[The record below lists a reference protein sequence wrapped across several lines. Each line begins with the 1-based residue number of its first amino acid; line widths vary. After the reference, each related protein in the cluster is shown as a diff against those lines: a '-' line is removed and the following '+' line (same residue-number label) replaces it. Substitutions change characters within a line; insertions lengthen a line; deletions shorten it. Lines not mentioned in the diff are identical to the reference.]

1 LHKSKQTKQKTRQKQ
16 STIMG
21 NSFFSNVRNIVGNDM
36 AAYYTTTGFDPS
48 SVDGVASSCIAAF
61 EDGPVVGYSS
71 VPLRL
76 GALLDNALAD
86 EKFKSQGI
94 YTMNS
99 LGCVQ
104 DGDDILRCDWNNLY
118 ARIVTECQIAN
129 IRGVVQASLGY
140 YLEGDCEELL
150 GISPEIIADG
160 ILDPV
165 SEWCPSYYD
174 GQEGTTVF
182 ASINVV
188 RSRGNGSAY
197 YSDKISSLVDM
208 TLGSGSS
215 TSRVIIDNVPYCT
228 AFDSCTEDDFFT
240 MLNAEAQAYSTAF
253 AENAEYY
260 GNVAVTIVPDNSA
273 SDCDDSEL
281 KFDFKGSGINPSKT
295 CKWASQNVNRC
306 KKVSAQ
312 KHCPSTCGTC
322 VENACIDS
330 PKAKFVIDNKQYT
343 CADVVESP
351 DMCDLG
357 GVKTTC
363 RATCGYC
370 E

>member
-1 LHKSKQTKQKTRQKQ
+1 
-16 STIMG
+16 MG
-21 NSFFSNVRNIVGNDM
+21 NTFFSNVHNIVGNDM
-36 AAYYTTTGFDPS
+36 AAAYYTTTGFYPS
-48 SVDGVASSCIAAF
+48 LVDGVASSCVAAF

-86 EKFKSQGI
+86 ENFKSQGI

-188 RSRGNGSAY
+188 RSRGNGDVY
-197 YSDKISSLVDM
+197 YSSDKITSLVDM

-260 GNVAVTIVPDNSA
+260 GNVAVTIVPDNSIV
-273 SDCDDSEL
+273 SDPAFACDDSEL
-281 KFDFKGSGINPSKT
+281 KFLFKGADKPPKPCN
-295 CKWASQNVNRC
+295 WASKKNRC
-306 KKVSAQ
+306 KRASAK

-330 PKAKFVIDNKQYT
+330 PKAKFVIDNEPHT

-351 DMCDLG
+351 GMCDEE

-363 RATCGYC
+363 RATCKYC
-370 E
+370 EEE